1 MLVQFSVDNFRSI
14 KDTATLSMVSGSD
27 NEKNTFVAR
36 NYRLLRSA
44 VIYGANASGKS
55 NVLLALAFM
64 RSLVLN
70 EHKIVQ
76 STDVLPHE
84 PFRLST
90 ETENASSTFEV
101 VFVADGTK
109 YRYGFEADAT
119 TVYAEWLFEDAH
131 GREATLFQRDK
142 DEAKLSVNRNR
153 FPEGRGLKTIDN
165 SLFLWRCDQN
175 GGKISQRILRWF
187 SNVNL
192 LYGMNPS
199 GYLRYTVEQM
209 EQTAF
214 RRQIMNLVHVADLG
228 IEDIAVEKNQ
238 FTKDEIDQLTLPES
252 VRSDAISGV
261 TPLMRVEI
269 GALHSKYDADNKRIG
284 TETFELATEESEGT
298 KKYFSLSAPIL
309 DTLYQ
314 GRILLIDE
322 LDASLHP
329 MLVANLVTLFNH
341 PEVNRH
347 NAQLIFVTHDTNLL
361 NQSLFHKSQIWFT
374 EKDEQGGTH
383 LTSLLEFR
391 GIRKEDNIE
400 KHYIQGKYGAIPFLG
415 DFARAINTPTAN

>member
-1 MLVQFSVDNFRSI
+1 MLIQFSVDNFRSI
-14 KDTATLSMVSGSD
+14 KDTVTLSMISGSD
-27 NEKNTFVAR
+27 NDKNDFSAR

-76 STDVLPHE
+76 STDVLPHQ

-90 ETENASSTFEV
+90 ETEKASSTFEA
-101 VFVADGTK
+101 VFIMDDIK
-109 YRYGFEADAT
+109 YRYGFEADSTA
-119 TVYAEWLFEDAH
+119 VFGEWLYEDSH
-131 GREATLFQRDK
+131 GREATLFFRDT
-142 DEAKLSVNRNR
+142 DEERLTVNKNR
-153 FPEGRGLKTIDN
+153 FPEGRGLKVLDN

-175 GGKISQRILRWF
+175 GGEIAQRILRWF
-187 SNVNL
+187 SNLNL

-199 GYLRYTVEQM
+199 GYLRYTVDQM
-209 EQTAF
+209 EHSEF

-228 IEDIAVEKNQ
+228 IEEIAVEKRQ
-238 FTKDEIDQLTLPES
+238 ITKDEIDQLTLPEA
-252 VRSDAISGV
+252 VRSDVMSGV
-261 TPLMRVEI
+261 SPVMRVEI
-269 GALHSKYDADNKRIG
+269 GALHGKYDADDNRAG
-284 TETFELATEESEGT
+284 TETFELGTDESEGT

-309 DTLYQ
+309 DTLRR

-329 MLVANLVTLFNH
+329 MLVANLVSLFNR
-341 PEVNRH
+341 PEVNPH

-361 NQSLFHKSQIWFT
+361 NQNLFHKSQIWFT
-374 EKDEQGGTH
+374 EKDRQGSTH
-383 LTSLLEFR
+383 LTSLVEFR
-391 GIRKEDNIE
+391 GIRKADNIE
-400 KHYIQGKYGAIPFLG
+400 KHYIQGKYGAIPYLG
-415 DFARAINTPTAN
+415 DFSRAISIQAAE

>member
-1 MLVQFSVDNFRSI
+1 MLVQFTVDNFRSI
-14 KDTATLSMVSGSD
+14 KDTATLSMVSGSE
-27 NEKNTFVAR
+27 NEKNVFVAR
-36 NYRLLRSA
+36 NQRLLRSA

-55 NVLLALAFM
+55 NVLRALAFM

-70 EHKIVQ
+70 EPKIVQ

-90 ETENASSTFEV
+90 ETARASSTFEV
-101 VFVADGTK
+101 VFIADETK

-119 TVYAEWLFEDAH
+119 MVYAEWLYEDSQ
-131 GREATLFQRDK
+131 GREARLFQRDTE
-142 DEAKLSVNRNR
+142 EAVLSVNRSR
-153 FPEGRGLKTIDN
+153 FPEGRGLKVLDN

-175 GGKISQRILRWF
+175 GGEKSQRVLRWF
-187 SNVNL
+187 RNINL
-192 LYGMNPS
+192 LSGMNTS

-209 EQTAF
+209 EHLEF
-214 RRQIMNLVHVADLG
+214 RDRIMNLVRVADLG
-228 IEDIAVEKNQ
+228 IEEIAVEKKQ
-238 FTKDEIDQLTLPES
+238 VTEDEIGRMNLPES
-252 VRSDAISGV
+252 VRDRITLRTS
-261 TPLMRVEI
+261 
-269 GALHSKYDADNKRIG
+269 HSVYDALNNKVG
-284 TETFELATEESEGT
+284 TVKFELGVDESEGT
-298 KKYFSLSAPIL
+298 KKYFSLSAPIM
-309 DTLYQ
+309 DTIRR

-329 MLVANLVTLFNH
+329 MLVANLVALFNH
-341 PEVNRH
+341 PEVNTG

-383 LTSLLEFR
+383 LTSLVEFK

-400 KHYIQGKYGAIPFLG
+400 KHYIQGKYGAIPYLG
-415 DFARAINTPTAN
+415 DFSGAILNQSAN

>member
-1 MLVQFSVDNFRSI
+1 MLIQFSVNNFRSI
-14 KDTATLSMVSGSD
+14 KDTITLSMVSGSD
-27 NEKNTFVAR
+27 NEKNTFTTR

-55 NVLLALAFM
+55 NVLLAFAFM

-76 STDVLPHE
+76 STDTLPHE

-90 ETENASSTFEV
+90 ETEHASSTFEV
-101 VFVADGTK
+101 VFVVDTIK

-119 TVYAEWLFEDAH
+119 TVYAEWLFEDSH
-131 GREATLFQRDK
+131 GREATLFTRDK
-142 DEAKLSVNRNR
+142 DTPNMSVNRNR

-175 GGKISQRILRWF
+175 GGMISQRILHWF
-187 SNVNL
+187 RNINL
-192 LYGMNPS
+192 LSGMNPS
-199 GYLRYTVEQM
+199 SYLKNTIEQM

-214 RRQIMNLVHVADLG
+214 RNQIVDLLRVADLG
-228 IEDIAVEKNQ
+228 IEEVEVERNQ
-238 FTKDEIDQLTLPES
+238 FTRDEIEKLILPES
-252 VRSDAISGV
+252 VRSDALSGAK
-261 TPLMRVEI
+261 PLIRVKI
-269 GALHSKYDADNKRIG
+269 GTVHKKFNENHEKTG
-284 TETFELATEESEGT
+284 TETFELGTQESEGT

-309 DTLYQ
+309 DTLSQ

-329 MLVANLVTLFNH
+329 MLVTNLVSLFNH
-341 PEVNRH
+341 PEINTH
-347 NAQLIFVTHDTNLL
+347 NAQLIFITHDTNLL

-374 EKDEQGGTH
+374 EKDEYGGTH
-383 LTSLLEFR
+383 LTSLVEFR
-391 GIRKEDNIE
+391 GIRKDDNIQ
-400 KHYIQGKYGAIPFLG
+400 KHYIQGKYGAIPYLG
-415 DFARAINTPTAN
+415 DFSAAISRLPED